1 MAQFPPPFTLT
12 PSRLMRRE
20 ADKLSMELNVADFP
34 CLTRRAPEGRPPEI
48 TPTYIAGTEFDDHPA
63 TPYPPIRV

>member
-1 MAQFPPPFTLT
+1 
-12 PSRLMRRE
+12 MRRE